1 MADFYWDLAP
11 FVAIC
16 LALIG
21 LVYWWGWRRDRA
33 EEREH
38 VNALAA
44 LADSLGGKSVVG
56 RSESRAW
63 SADLLPPMKT
73 ATEGFFGWL
82 GTIRQPRFETAVD
95 FQRGEW
101 SVRVSEASVKQ
112 HVVTAG
118 ATISYEHRIE
128 VATSPLPATRIC
140 KRVYPES
147 RRTWL
152 FKNVQVVGPAGE
164 PPLTAERD
172 QQQWLRVVLPEALDR
187 EFTVFSTDPATVR
200 RMFTPQV
207 VEWMLDRTGS
217 PGTSAMPFAL
227 TFEAGFA
234 YTVEHG
240 RIAPDLLLPQV
251 DAILGLLD
259 RMRAAPAHPPAP
271 V

>member
-1 MADFYWDLAP
+1 MDDLLDFAP
-11 FVAIC
+11 IIAVTLGLLGLLGLLRWWAWRGERKEGRKHVE
-16 LALIG
+16 ALSA
-21 LVYWWGWRRDRA
+21 LVGG
-33 EEREH
+33 
-38 VNALAA
+38 
-44 LADSLGGKSVVG
+44 LGGRVVVG
-56 RSESRAW
+56 RVESRAW
-63 SADLLPPMKT
+63 SAHLLPPMT
-73 ATEGFFGWL
+73 ADTEGFFAWL
-82 GTIRQPRFETAVD
+82 GVVRWPRFEIAVD
-95 FQRGEW
+95 FRRGEW
-101 SVRVSEASVKQ
+101 PVRVSEASMKK
-112 HVVTAG
+112 TNG
-118 ATISYEHRIE
+118 TPSYEHRIE

-187 EFTVFSTDPATVR
+187 EFTVFSTDPVTVR

-240 RIAPDLLLPQV
+240 RIAPDRLLPQV